1 MADTLQQAFDDLAR
15 AQVRLADAQAELSKD
30 KSALDGYKKTETA
43 LKNLISSLEAEIKR
57 LRGILAGHDLDDEE
71 RSRLLRE
78 LAALEKRLSNA
89 QDKLGD
95 TQTEIAV
102 LNAIIPLDVTEL
114 TAAATAFIDALAEVM
129 RHLP

>member
-1 MADTLQQAFDDLAR
+1 MADTLQEAFDDLAR

-30 KSALDGYKKTETA
+30 KSALDGYKKTEIA

-57 LRGILAGHDLDDEE
+57 LRGILAGHDLEDEE

-89 QDKLGD
+89 QDKLSD

-102 LNAIIPLDVTEL
+102 LNAVIPLDVTEL
-114 TAAATAFIDALAEVM
+114 TAAATAFMAALAEVM
-129 RHLP
+129 RHL

>member
-1 MADTLQQAFDDLAR
+1 MANNLQEAFDDLAR
-15 AQVRLADAQAELSKD
+15 AQARLADAQAELAKD

>member
-30 KSALDGYKKTETA
+30 KSALDGYKKTEIA

-57 LRGILAGHDLDDEE
+57 LRGILAGHDLEDEE
-71 RSRLLRE
+71 RSRLLSE

-89 QDKLGD
+89 QDKLSD

-102 LNAIIPLDVTEL
+102 LNAVIPLDVTEL
-114 TAAATAFIDALAEVM
+114 TAAATAFMAALAEVM
-129 RHLP
+129 RHL